1 LQGGEKPKDRPRV
14 SVGPDHGYIKRV
26 MDAALA
32 NDRAMREAWSNYHE
46 KRKGEE

>member
-1 LQGGEKPKDRPRV
+1 LLGSEKPKGKPRV
-14 SVGPDHGYIKRV
+14 SVGPDPGYIKRV

-32 NDRAMREAWSNYHE
+32 NDRAMREAWANYHE